1 MKKSFRLAKS
11 ITLIILLMSAYGL
24 YSQEGHYR
32 EMQQKK
38 ERIEAHKVAFIT
50 DRLDLSSTEAE
61 KFWPVYN
68 AFQKELREKQQSWR
82 KEHGFN
88 PEDIAEMTDAE
99 AEKIAQVHLNHEQ
112 EILEMKRELLTDL
125 KGIISPQKI
134 LILFEAEKQFRV
146 DLMRRVSQGRASGVG
161 RNDTR

>member
-1 MKKSFRLAKS
+1 MKESFKLAKS
-11 ITLIILLMSAYGL
+11 ITLIILLISAYGL
-24 YSQEGHYR
+24 YSQEGDYK
-32 EMQQKK
+32 EIQKKK

-50 DRLDLSSTEAE
+50 ARLDLSSTEAE

-68 AFQKELREKQQSWR
+68 AFQKELREKQRSWR

-99 AEKIAQVHLNHEQ
+99 AQKVAQAHLTHEQ

-125 KGIISPQKI
+125 KGIISTQKI

-146 DLMRRVSQGRASGVG
+146 DLMKRVSQGRAPHED
-161 RNDTR
+161 RNRNR

>member
-1 MKKSFRLAKS
+1 MKKSFKLAKS
-11 ITLIILLMSAYGL
+11 ITLIILLMSVYGL
-24 YSQEGHYR
+24 YSQEGHNR

-38 ERIEAHKVAFIT
+38 ERIEAHKIAFIT
-50 DRLDLSSTEAE
+50 NRLDLSSTEAE

-146 DLMRRVSQGRASGVG
+146 DLMKRVSQERAPRED
-161 RNDTR
+161 RNMER